1 MTNGTLISEKNI
13 SQIKKYVNH
22 IYLTQYGYDEES
34 YENTVGKKNMYHK
47 FNRAINLLNL
57 HRISYDINYT
67 MTTMNCNDLLKIAR
81 NFNSVETHI
90 SYQKKNPYS
99 KKYQVSIECLKKYYS
114 LLEETKPITN
124 SDRLMCN
131 ICQNSLTIKCN
142 GMVTPCPS
150 FDYYLG
156 DVTKDSLITIW
167 NNEKVKEVRTY
178 SKSENFLM
186 CQNCKYKGYNHNVC
200 IANNYNETGDFFKCS
215 DTTCS
220 ICKLLYERSL

>member
-1 MTNGTLISEKNI
+1 
-13 SQIKKYVNH
+13 
-22 IYLTQYGYDEES
+22 
-34 YENTVGKKNMYHK
+34 
-47 FNRAINLLNL
+47 
-57 HRISYDINYT
+57 
-67 MTTMNCNDLLKIAR
+67 
-81 NFNSVETHI
+81 
-90 SYQKKNPYS
+90 
-99 KKYQVSIECLKKYYS
+99 
-114 LLEETKPITN
+114 
-124 SDRLMCN
+124 
-131 ICQNSLTIKCN
+131 
-142 GMVTPCPS
+142 MVTPCPS